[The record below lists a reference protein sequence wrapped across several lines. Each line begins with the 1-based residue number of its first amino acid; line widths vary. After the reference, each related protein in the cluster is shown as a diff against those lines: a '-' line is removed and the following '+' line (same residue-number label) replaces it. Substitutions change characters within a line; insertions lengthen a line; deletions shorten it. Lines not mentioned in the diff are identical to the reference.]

1 MKEKRKHLIIIIIT
15 VFYIT
20 YLTMIYK
27 RKIVKSTE
35 FYYSGHPG
43 TIDELSFVYERHNMT
58 PFSKSDDWNL
68 YSYLN
73 KIFDYEQFISTDAYT
88 LHFCNQYSMI
98 MIGDSIRLGRSFY
111 ERVNSNKC
119 NSKIALQIV
128 DRYDRWLDKYNED
141 KKKFLDLFKEL
152 MRKENVFWLP
162 NNNYELYYLNK
173 NGIYPPKENT
183 FLIRPYGVLETEDN
197 KTSKNFTSKSIIYV
211 HSHFYNDRFFMN
223 NFKRLDKKNYEIY
236 YMGNYGGPS
245 YLKKHRIF
253 IYFPYQFSIMKVFNN
268 AINGI
273 FTAIPSPTFFKQ
285 LASDY
290 IQNFRLIPEVIELFQ
305 TNPNNWT
312 EYFDVYNKKYIRMF
326 LKFDNWTQF
335 YDLVNNKNYEDTA
348 LKKSHYLENAK
359 KIMKIHWNEV
369 DIEWKSFFN
378 RLNKNL

>member
-1 MKEKRKHLIIIIIT
+1 
-15 VFYIT
+15 
-20 YLTMIYK
+20 
-27 RKIVKSTE
+27 
-35 FYYSGHPG
+35 
-43 TIDELSFVYERHNMT
+43 
-58 PFSKSDDWNL
+58 
-68 YSYLN
+68 
-73 KIFDYEQFISTDAYT
+73 
-88 LHFCNQYSMI
+88 
-98 MIGDSIRLGRSFY
+98 
-111 ERVNSNKC
+111 
-119 NSKIALQIV
+119 
-128 DRYDRWLDKYNED
+128 
-141 KKKFLDLFKEL
+141 
-152 MRKENVFWLP
+152 
-162 NNNYELYYLNK
+162 
-173 NGIYPPKENT
+173 
-183 FLIRPYGVLETEDN
+183 
-197 KTSKNFTSKSIIYV
+197 
-211 HSHFYNDRFFMN
+211 
-223 NFKRLDKKNYEIY
+223 
-236 YMGNYGGPS
+236 
-245 YLKKHRIF
+245 
-253 IYFPYQFSIMKVFNN
+253 MKVFNN